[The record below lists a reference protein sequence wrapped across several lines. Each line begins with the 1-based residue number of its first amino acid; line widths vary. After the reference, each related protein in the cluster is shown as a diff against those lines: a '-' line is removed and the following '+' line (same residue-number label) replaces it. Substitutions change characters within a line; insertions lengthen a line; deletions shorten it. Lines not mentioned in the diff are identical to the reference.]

1 MNAKDF
7 KSSKSAGQKI
17 HLLWKRLDNG
27 PRFKPKTIFRS
38 TIENPISSK
47 KGLRTHYTIP
57 MLDTNDFAGFL
68 LLSQLHC
75 YFFIA
80 TIDDFPMECDDCN
93 PIINCTTHHLT
104 LKSSLEAFNYNVSRM
119 TLIWMKTRQIGF
131 VIIIIYSSL
140 YIM

>member
-1 MNAKDF
+1 MNAKDY

-47 KGLRTHYTIP
+47 KGAEDTSYDSHARHKWFCGIPTPFTI
-57 MLDTNDFAGFL
+57 TL
-68 LLSQLHC
+68 L
-75 YFFIA
+75 FFIA

-93 PIINCTTHHLT
+93 PIINPTTHNLT

-119 TLIWMKTRQIGF
+119 TLIWMKTCQIGF